1 MHSAFEKPRENR
13 GKIFSIGINLF
24 LGKATKAA
32 FELLLCGG
40 SVVSRA
46 FFFFCLIVLSLSVS
60 ALEDVSVSRAIT
72 LLTQDSSSKQ
82 AVVLFNQ
89 NFIYSWS

>member
-40 SVVSRA
+40 SVVIKGMR
-46 FFFFCLIVLSLSVS
+46 
-60 ALEDVSVSRAIT
+60 
-72 LLTQDSSSKQ
+72 LL
-82 AVVLFNQ
+82 
-89 NFIYSWS
+89 